1 MKKKY
6 KYIAMVET
14 TNGKYREQFAEGRD
28 GKSLT
33 SSARW
38 TDARLRSSKKSA
50 AEQASKMAAG
60 FTKKEKAKP
69 FVRVITFEDEI

>member
-1 MKKKY
+1 MKKRY

-14 TNGKYREQFAEGRD
+14 SDGKYREQFAEGRD

-38 TDARLRSSKKSA
+38 TDARLRSSKKAA
-50 AEQASKMAAG
+50 AEQANKLAAG
-60 FTKKEKAKP
+60 FSKKDKAKP
-69 FVRVITFEDEI
+69 FVRVVTFEDEM